1 MKCDY
6 YAIDFETA
14 NDSLDSAC
22 SIGIV
27 GVKDSQVMVREHYYF
42 HPHQNFSEF
51 NISIHHITPE
61 MVYGLDDFSKVWPKI
76 YMYFDNSTIVCHNA
90 SFDMSVLKALIER
103 YHLKNPN
110 VEFFCTYKLSKAIWG
125 YEDGFVN
132 HKLDTLARYLDIDF
146 SHHDALDDAYVCA
159 MVANRILRVE
169 QSATLKEASRK
180 LQIMPGIYNSSRYY
194 QTFKED
200 IPLNISNNRFLDKVF
215 YFSGNSPFK
224 KNLINEVKKCG
235 GIVEKTFRD
244 NCDYFVYFEGCDKVK
259 LSIAKRKSYIKV
271 LDEQGVLILLYDN

>member
-1 MKCDY
+1 
-6 YAIDFETA
+6 
-14 NDSLDSAC
+14 
-22 SIGIV
+22 
-27 GVKDSQVMVREHYYF
+27 
-42 HPHQNFSEF
+42 
-51 NISIHHITPE
+51 
-61 MVYGLDDFSKVWPKI
+61 
-76 YMYFDNSTIVCHNA
+76 MYFDNSTIVCHNA